1 MSRNHISTMGLI
13 FENYF
18 FCSLLICDID
28 TKSVTGG
35 AVMDEKEGWV
45 LQRVGMF
52 LQPGRVVVYPG

>member
-1 MSRNHISTMGLI
+1 MGLI